1 MNTIDEVIT
10 SSDNS
15 IEVVTATLTVDEVTT
30 STVNFVEVI
39 LDQLN
44 IK

>member
-1 MNTIDEVIT
+1 M
-10 SSDNS
+10 NS
-15 IEVVTATLTVDEVTT
+15 IYYICRIEVTPVDEVTT

-44 IK
+44 IKSLSVK